1 MTVKSIK
8 ILKNKIFKNKKGH
21 LIKYISKKDKFFKKF
36 GEVYFNEIKLNSTKG
51 WILHKKNICL
61 IICVSGEVKFTF
73 IDSKLNEKKI
83 TLKSNSGKII
93 KIPPKIWFAFKGK
106 KKNSIIANFI
116 ETSHNDSE
124 VLKKQLI
131 KNYLIK

>member
-1 MTVKSIK
+1 M
-8 ILKNKIFKNKKGH
+8 
-21 LIKYISKKDKFFKKF
+21 
-36 GEVYFNEIKLNSTKG
+36 
-51 WILHKKNICL
+51 
-61 IICVSGEVKFTF
+61 
-73 IDSKLNEKKI
+73 KKI
-83 TLKSNSGKII
+83 TLKSNSGNII

-106 KKNSIIANFI
+106 KNSIIANLI

>member
-1 MTVKSIK
+1 MTTDWYHKVYKEKQKPEIVSKIQITKYMNDTGKSIK

-51 WILHKKNICL
+51 WILHKKNTCL

-73 IDSKLNEKKI
+73 IDSKLNEKK
-83 TLKSNSGKII
+83 
-93 KIPPKIWFAFKGK
+93 
-106 KKNSIIANFI
+106 
-116 ETSHNDSE
+116 
-124 VLKKQLI
+124 
-131 KNYLIK
+131 

>member
-1 MTVKSIK
+1 MI
-8 ILKNKIFKNKKGH
+8 
-21 LIKYISKKDKFFKKF
+21 
-36 GEVYFNEIKLNSTKG
+36 
-51 WILHKKNICL
+51 
-61 IICVSGEVKFTF
+61 
-73 IDSKLNEKKI
+73 KKI
-83 TLKSNSGKII
+83 TLKSNSGNII

-106 KKNSIIANFI
+106 KKNSIIANLI